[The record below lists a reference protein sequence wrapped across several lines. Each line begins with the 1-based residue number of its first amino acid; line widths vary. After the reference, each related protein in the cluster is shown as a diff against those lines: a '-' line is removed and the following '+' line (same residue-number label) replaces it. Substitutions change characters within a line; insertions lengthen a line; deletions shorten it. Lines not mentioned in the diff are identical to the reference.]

1 MLDTTRR
8 SPQVSLRGAG
18 WLAAGF
24 ACLLG
29 GVLVFG
35 LPRPATAELSP
46 ELQQAL
52 DTSKYVYIQSERK
65 SGAFGSKAEI
75 WFLHHDGAVWVGT
88 PMSTYRVKRIQAG
101 RTKARVWVGSTD
113 GPMFDAVGELVQ
125 DDEVAER
132 MFQTFAEKY
141 PGGWPTYEERFRS
154 GFGDGS
160 RTLVRYVPAAAE

>member
-1 MLDTTRR
+1 MLDTTGC
-8 SPQVSLRGAG
+8 SPQTRLQQPG
-18 WLAAGF
+18 WLAAGL

-35 LPRPATAELSP
+35 LPRPATAELGP

-52 DTSKYVYIQSERK
+52 ESSTYVYIQSERK

-75 WFLHHDGAVWVGT
+75 WFLHHAGAVWVGT

-101 RTKARVWVGSTD
+101 RTRAKVWIGSTD

-132 MFQTFAEKY
+132 MFQTFAKKY
-141 PGGWPTYEERFRS
+141 PDGWPTYEERFRS

>member
-1 MLDTTRR
+1 MLDITRR
-8 SPQVSLRGAG
+8 SPQVSRRRAG
-18 WLAAGF
+18 RLAAGL

-29 GVLVFG
+29 GILVFG

-52 DTSKYVYIQSERK
+52 DTSTYVYIQSERK

-75 WFLHHDGAVWVGT
+75 WFLHHAGAVWVGT

-101 RTKARVWVGSTD
+101 RTKAKVWIGSTD

-132 MFQTFAEKY
+132 MFQTFAKKY
-141 PGGWPTYEERFRS
+141 PDGWPAYEERFRS

>member
-1 MLDTTRR
+1 MLDIIRR
-8 SPQVSLRGAG
+8 SPRVPLRRAG
-18 WLAAGF
+18 RLAAGL

-29 GVLVFG
+29 GILVFG

-52 DTSKYVYIQSERK
+52 DTSTYVYIQSERK

-75 WFLHHDGAVWVGT
+75 WFLHHAGAVWVGT

-101 RTKARVWVGSTD
+101 RTKAKVWIGSTD

-132 MFQTFAEKY
+132 MFQTFAKKY
-141 PGGWPTYEERFRS
+141 PDGWPTYEERFRS

>member
-8 SPQVSLRGAG
+8 PPRVPLRRAG
-18 WLAAGF
+18 RLAAGL

-29 GVLVFG
+29 GILVFG

-52 DTSKYVYIQSERK
+52 DTSTYVYIQSERK

-75 WFLHHDGAVWVGT
+75 WFLHHAGAVWVGT
-88 PMSTYRVKRIQAG
+88 PVSTYRVKRIQAG
-101 RTKARVWVGSTD
+101 RTKAKVWIGSTD

-141 PGGWPTYEERFRS
+141 PDGWPTYEERFRS

>member
-1 MLDTTRR
+1 MLDTTRC
-8 SPQVSLRGAG
+8 SPQVPLRRAG
-18 WLAAGF
+18 RLAAGL

-29 GVLVFG
+29 GILVFG

-52 DTSKYVYIQSERK
+52 DTSTYVYIQSERK

-75 WFLHHDGAVWVGT
+75 WFLHHAGAVWVGT
-88 PMSTYRVKRIQAG
+88 PVSTYRVKRIQAG
-101 RTKARVWVGSTD
+101 RTKAKVWIGSTD

-132 MFQTFAEKY
+132 MFQTFAKKY
-141 PGGWPTYEERFRS
+141 PDGWPTYEERFRS

>member
-8 SPQVSLRGAG
+8 PPQVPLRRAG
-18 WLAAGF
+18 RLAAGL

-29 GVLVFG
+29 GILVFG

-52 DTSKYVYIQSERK
+52 DTSTYVYIQSERK

-75 WFLHHDGAVWVGT
+75 WFLHHAGAVWVGT
-88 PMSTYRVKRIQAG
+88 PVSTYRVKRIQAG
-101 RTKARVWVGSTD
+101 RTKAKVWIGSTD

-132 MFQTFAEKY
+132 MFQTFAKKY
-141 PGGWPTYEERFRS
+141 PDGWPTYEERFRS

-160 RTLVRYVPAAAE
+160 RTLVRYVPATAE

>member
-8 SPQVSLRGAG
+8 PPQVPLRRAG
-18 WLAAGF
+18 RLAAGL

-29 GVLVFG
+29 GILVFG

-52 DTSKYVYIQSERK
+52 DTSTYIYIQSKRK

-75 WFLHHDGAVWVGT
+75 WFLHHAGAVWVGT
-88 PMSTYRVKRIQAG
+88 PVSTYRVKRIQAG
-101 RTKARVWVGSTD
+101 RTRAKVWIGSTD

-132 MFQTFAEKY
+132 MFQTFAKKY
-141 PGGWPTYEERFRS
+141 PDGWPTYEERFRS